1 VLSCSLIVLM
11 QVDWLPPIHAHIYAT
26 CNCFDH
32 TPHLEKFWNIIRAGF
47 KKVMQHLPVLLTG
60 KGADGD
66 PRERCMTLQ
75 LMYSRWREKHHPRLA
90 SFSAPL
96 SPSSVWVDFPG
107 SCNPNPNHSVHA
119 LTRKCLYVTLHRRSS
134 GISNVN

>member
-1 VLSCSLIVLM
+1 MLM
-11 QVDWLPPIHAHIYAT
+11 QVDWLPPIHAHVYAT

-32 TPHLEKFWNIIRAGF
+32 TPHLEKFWNIIRAEF
-47 KKVMQHLPVLLTG
+47 KEAMKHLPVLLTG

-96 SPSSVWVDFPG
+96 NPSSVWVDFPG
-107 SCNPNPNHSVHA
+107 SCNPKPAHQNNETWTSMTLNPCNLFTSQE
-119 LTRKCLYVTLHRRSS
+119 LGDFECEL
-134 GISNVN
+134 N